1 MASTVDKYYE
11 FVDANDVEGL
21 LALFAPDAW
30 YERPGYDRLTGRT
43 ALQKFYSDDRVIDSG
58 RHTILRTIESEGAV
72 AIEGRFDGRLKDGRL
87 VSLGFADFFELSGE
101 LIQGRRTYFYTALV

>member
-1 MASTVDKYYE
+1 MTSTVDKYYE
-11 FVDANDVEGL
+11 LVDANDVEGL
-21 LALFAPDAW
+21 LALFAQHAW

-58 RHTILRTIESEGAV
+58 QHTILRKIVSDDAV
-72 AIEGRFDGRLKDGRL
+72 AIEGTFAGRLKDGRH
-87 VSLGFADFFELSGE
+87 VSLGFADFFELTGE